1 MEKITSLGIG
11 GFMAIA
17 TFIAPIQF
25 VLLAVG
31 MFIFADTIIG
41 VWKAKKLKIA
51 ITSRR
56 LSDVVR
62 KMLIYQLA
70 TITFYCVDYAIIH
83 DIVHSMIS
91 VEYALTKL
99 LALVLISIEAYS
111 IDESFKLATG
121 KGLFD
126 RMADIIK
133 KYKTVKD
140 RAVEF
145 KSDTHN
151 KV

>member
-1 MEKITSLGIG
+1 
-11 GFMAIA
+11 
-17 TFIAPIQF
+17 
-25 VLLAVG
+25 
-31 MFIFADTIIG
+31 MFIIADTFIG
-41 VWKAKKLKIA
+41 VWKAKKLNIA

-56 LSDVVR
+56 LADVVK

-83 DIVHSMIS
+83 DIVHSILS

-111 IDESFKLATG
+111 IDESFKEATG
-121 KGLFD
+121 KGLFE
-126 RMADIIK
+126 RMADLIK

-140 RAVEF
+140 RAVDY
-145 KSDTHN
+145 KNDVV
-151 KV
+151 K

>member
-1 MEKITSLGIG
+1 MEKITSLGVS
-11 GFMAIA
+11 GFMAIT
-17 TFIAPIQF
+17 TFIVPIQF

-41 VWKAKKLKIA
+41 VWKAKKLNIL

-56 LSDVVR
+56 LADVIK

-70 TITFYCVDYAIIH
+70 TITFYCVDYAIIN

-91 VEYALTKL
+91 IEYALTKL

-121 KGLFD
+121 KGLFE
-126 RMADIIK
+126 RMADLIK
-133 KYKTVKD
+133 KYKTVKN
-140 RAVEF
+140 RAVDY
-145 KSDTHN
+145 KSDKT
-151 KV
+151 K